1 MPLLT
6 VVRRWG
12 CRVGDRH
19 LSDFRGALS
28 EFKVYI
34 VIVRSDWLVKTLSPQ
49 AHGIQ
54 RDSITS
60 FSIEQ
65 VENTKTRM
73 KVVMRK

>member
-12 CRVGDRH
+12 CRVGGRH

-28 EFKVYI
+28 EFQVYI

-60 FSIEQ
+60 FGIKQ